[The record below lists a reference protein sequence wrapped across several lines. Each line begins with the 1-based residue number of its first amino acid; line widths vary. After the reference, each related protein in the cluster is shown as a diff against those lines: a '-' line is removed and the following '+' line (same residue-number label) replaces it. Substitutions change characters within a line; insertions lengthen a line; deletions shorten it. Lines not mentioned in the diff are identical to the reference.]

1 MSIFN
6 GLGKIVE
13 TKYPLAKNTWYGI
26 GGEADYFIRPQSVE
40 QLKEVINRCNDNDL
54 PVYVLGFGSNLLISD
69 EGIKG
74 AVIKLDSDD
83 FKKTELDE
91 ELLTAGAGADLGSL
105 VRESVRKGL
114 SGLEALT
121 GIPGS
126 MGGAIRMNAGGNFGD
141 IGTIVETVTLMDN
154 FGNVFKKS
162 KPELVFDYRQS
173 NITAKFILSAELK
186 LTTIDPEQALK
197 TIKEVWIYKKNTQPL
212 EAKNAGC
219 VFKNPRGVSAGAL
232 IDRAGLKGLQ
242 IGEAVVSEKH
252 ANFIVAQKGCTY
264 RDIIGLIDAIK
275 RKIKEEFDVELELEL
290 EIWE

>member
-13 TKYPLAKNTWYGI
+13 TNYPLAKHTWYCI
-26 GGEADYFIRPQSVE
+26 GGEADYFIRPQSIE

-54 PVYVLGFGSNLLISD
+54 HVYVLGFGSNLLISD

-162 KPELVFDYRQS
+162 KPELAFDYRQS

-186 LTTIDPEQALK
+186 LATIDPEQALK

-212 EAKNAGC
+212 ETKNAGC

-252 ANFIVAQKGCTY
+252 ANFIIAQKGCTY
-264 RDIIGLIDAIK
+264 RDIIGLIDAVK

>member
-6 GLGKIVE
+6 GLGEIVE
-13 TKYPLAKNTWYGI
+13 TNYPLAKHTWYGI
-26 GGEADYFIRPQSVE
+26 GGEADYFIRPLSVE

-126 MGGAIRMNAGGNFGD
+126 VGGAIRMNAGGNFGD

-154 FGNVFKKS
+154 FGNIFKKS

-186 LTTIDPEQALK
+186 LTAIE
-197 TIKEVWIYKKNTQPL
+197 KEHSTAGSKKRRL
-212 EAKNAGC
+212 C
-219 VFKNPRGVSAGAL
+219 L
-232 IDRAGLKGLQ
+232 
-242 IGEAVVSEKH
+242 
-252 ANFIVAQKGCTY
+252 
-264 RDIIGLIDAIK
+264 
-275 RKIKEEFDVELELEL
+275 
-290 EIWE
+290 